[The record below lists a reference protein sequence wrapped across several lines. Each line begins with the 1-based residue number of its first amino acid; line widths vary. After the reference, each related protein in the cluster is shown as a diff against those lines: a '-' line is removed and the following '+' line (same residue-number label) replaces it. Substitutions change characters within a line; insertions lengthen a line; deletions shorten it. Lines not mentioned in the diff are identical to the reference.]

1 MATAEPPKK
10 LRPQVSGE
18 LSEAAERHGMSELEA
33 AAYDRLG
40 VPLA

>member
-1 MATAEPPKK
+1 ME
-10 LRPQVSGE
+10 LRPRVSGE
-18 LSEAAERHGMSELEA
+18 LSEAAERYRMSEMEA